1 MIETLLA
8 MATGPFGALAIMILI
23 LGGIYKVAT
32 TQAFPLLKEYVQNQQ
47 KNVEAILSEHK
58 KDRETFE
65 SAIAQLTKRQENIEQ
80 ELGEIKTDIKSIKGK
95 S

>member
-1 MIETLLA
+1 

-23 LGGIYKVAT
+23 LGGIYKVVT
-32 TQAFPLLKEYVQNQQ
+32 TQGFPLLKEYVQNQQ
-47 KNVEAILSEHK
+47 KNVEAILAEHK

-65 SAIAQLTKRQENIEQ
+65 SAINKLTTRQERVEE
-80 ELGEIKTDIKSIKGK
+80 ELGEIKTEIKNIKGN

>member
-1 MIETLLA
+1 
-8 MATGPFGALAIMILI
+8 MATGPFGALGIMMLI
-23 LGGIYKVAT
+23 LAGIYKVAT

-65 SAIAQLTKRQENIEQ
+65 GAISQLTKRQAHIEQ
-80 ELGEIKTDIKSIKGK
+80 ELGEIKTDIKTIKGK
-95 S
+95 A